1 MKCRV
6 RSHILGFLALSLIA
20 GAGNVS
26 AGYPGTGPDL
36 GLGTAV
42 PSTDLLRSGL
52 LDLSRIDIS
61 HSLSYGF
68 SSSSRWGSGSGGLWN
83 TRATYRIS
91 NPLAIS
97 VDVGALINPAG
108 GEPFL
113 STENIFL
120 RGVNLDFR
128 PSKHFQ
134 LHITYLKYPAN
145 ASSPGFGPYHDRY
158 GFGHGTWGSPLGL
171 GR

>member
-1 MKCRV
+1 MK
-6 RSHILGFLALSLIA
+6 RSIRIHILGFIVLSLIA
-20 GAGNVS
+20 GAGSVS
-26 AGYPGTGPDL
+26 AGYPGAGPDL
-36 GLGTAV
+36 GLGPAV

-52 LDLSRIDIS
+52 LDLSRIEIS

-68 SSSSRWGSGSGGLWN
+68 SSSSWGSESGGLWT
-83 TRATYRIS
+83 TRASYRIS
-91 NPLAIS
+91 NPLAVS

-120 RGVNLDFR
+120 RGVNLDYR

-134 LHITYLKYPAN
+134 LYVAYRNYPAN
-145 ASSPGFGPYHDRY
+145 ASPAFRAYQDRY
-158 GFGHGTWGSPLGL
+158 GYGRGSWGSPLGL